1 VAAKKNATPVA
12 SPVVKKAIEIKPK
25 VAIQAVKPKVL
36 VVKPKTPQ
44 FTKNTS
50 AESQSLQLD
59 SSQDLES
66 VV

>member
-36 VVKPKTPQ
+36 VVKPKTP
-44 FTKNTS
+44 
-50 AESQSLQLD
+50 
-59 SSQDLES
+59 
-66 VV
+66 